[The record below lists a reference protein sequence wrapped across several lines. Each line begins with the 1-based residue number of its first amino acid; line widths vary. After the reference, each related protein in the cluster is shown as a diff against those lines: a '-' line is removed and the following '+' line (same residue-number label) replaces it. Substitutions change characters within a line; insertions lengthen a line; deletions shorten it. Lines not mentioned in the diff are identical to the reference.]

1 VPANVGSFA
10 HRGEN
15 VVDLMDALRRSI
27 GTAEPA
33 KAAKPSKKPCKAVS
47 GQKEMLMPI
56 AGKSHRRSGNQEAG
70 CQVTAQIGT
79 RDLLRGIDELFQ
91 VSNDSFRRRS
101 GHWLKP

>member
-56 AGKSHRRSGNQEAG
+56 AGKKPSKKRQSRSRLPGHSANRHKRLTAGDRRAFPSLE
-70 CQVTAQIGT
+70 
-79 RDLLRGIDELFQ
+79 
-91 VSNDSFRRRS
+91 
-101 GHWLKP
+101 